1 MCKKSMFYGV
11 AEHWENFRIS
21 IFNTNN

>member
-1 MCKKSMFYGV
+1 MFYGV
-11 AEHWENFRIS
+11 AEHWANFRIS

>member
-1 MCKKSMFYGV
+1 MFYGV